1 MKHFAA
7 FLSTSK
13 YDINM
18 LDPVNNFSLSIVID
32 ITKKDVFSGKDI
44 PIEVFKHES
53 VIIKVDLTCET
64 SKYRGY

>member
-1 MKHFAA
+1 
-7 FLSTSK
+7 
-13 YDINM
+13 M